1 MGGIFL
7 QSSESFHS
15 CQPYLIV
22 EIKFFG
28 ITGLVNKLLES
39 YLKNSFQR
47 VIIGNKPR
55 QQFSKWGPVSDGAP
69 PGIFYFVLMISQ
81 GHFGYI

>member
-1 MGGIFL
+1 MTYITKHQIDSGRHFL
-7 QSSESFHS
+7 QSSESFQL
-15 CQPYLIV
+15 CQPYLIF

-47 VIIGNKPR
+47 ALTDNKLR
-55 QQFSKWGPVSDGAP
+55 Q
-69 PGIFYFVLMISQ
+69 
-81 GHFGYI
+81 